1 MKTLLIT
8 GASKG
13 IGEQIA
19 RAFFANG
26 YKVIINYNK
35 SEERALNLANE
46 LNGFA
51 FKADVSDYE
60 QAKQLVDFAY
70 SKYGRIDV
78 LVNNAGIA
86 LPQSVLQDTTENDF
100 NNIVGVNLKGTYNCS
115 KLVIDKMLSQGKGS
129 IVNISSIWGQVG
141 ASCEV
146 LYSMTKAGIIGF
158 TKALAKELA
167 PSNIRVNAV
176 APGFIQTDMNAH
188 LSQEEVDEFL
198 LSVPLGRVGK
208 PEEVAKAVL
217 FLASDDASYITGHVL
232 SVNGGIDE

>member
-26 YKVIINYNK
+26 YNVVINYNK
-35 SEERALNLANE
+35 SEERALKLAQE
-46 LNGFA
+46 LNTFA
-51 FKADVSDYE
+51 FKADVSDYN
-60 QAKQLVDFAY
+60 QAKALVDFTC

-86 LPQSVLQDTTENDF
+86 LPQAVIQDTTENDF
-100 NNIVGVNLKGTYNCS
+100 NNIVGVNLKGAYNCS
-115 KLVIDKMLSQGKGS
+115 KLVIDKMLSQGSGN
-129 IVNISSIWGQVG
+129 IINISSIWGQVG

-146 LYSMTKAGIIGF
+146 LYSMTKAGLIGF

-176 APGFIQTDMNAH
+176 APGFISTDMNAH
-188 LSQEEVDEFL
+188 LSQDDVNEFL
-198 LSVPLGRVGK
+198 QSVPLGRAGSAA
-208 PEEVAKAVL
+208 EVAKAVL

-232 SVNGGIDE
+232 SVNGGLE